1 MLIAGHAYH
10 VRMAS
15 MILGWTLNDVTTAM
29 GLGATD
35 HLLHLRG
42 DALKDTLSD
51 LVKAIK
57 EGVDLGEDI
66 EVWHMAQQ
74 DSYIDLQD
82 PIVIGAPMM
91 FGGKVPEVL
100 WYLAPNEH
108 VDGMPSPTSLSSL
121 VALMTGVA
129 SRGTGALPAPT
140 VHLSGWHAQAEPLS
154 GLVGL
159 VEN

>member
-1 MLIAGHAYH
+1 MPLML
-10 VRMAS
+10 MAS

-42 DALKDTLSD
+42 DALKDTLRD

-91 FGGKVPEVL
+91 FGARCPRCCGTS
-100 WYLAPNEH
+100 H
-108 VDGMPSPTSLSSL
+108 PTSTWTACRRPPRSPASSL
-121 VALMTGVA
+121 
-129 SRGTGALPAPT
+129 
-140 VHLSGWHAQAEPLS
+140 
-154 GLVGL
+154 
-159 VEN
+159 

>member
-1 MLIAGHAYH
+1 
-10 VRMAS
+10 MAS

-35 HLLHLRG
+35 HLLHLRR
-42 DALKDTLSD
+42 DALKDALRD
-51 LVKAIK
+51 LVQGIK
-57 EGVDLGEDI
+57 QGVDLGEDI

-74 DSYIDLQD
+74 DSYIDLHD
-82 PIVIGAPMM
+82 PVVLGAPIV

-108 VDGMPSPTSLSSL
+108 VHGFPSPTMLSSL
-121 VALMTGVA
+121 DALMASVA

-154 GLVGL
+154 GLVAL
-159 VEN
+159 NES

>member
-1 MLIAGHAYH
+1 
-10 VRMAS
+10 

-42 DALKDTLSD
+42 DALKDTLRD

-82 PIVIGAPMM
+82 PIVIGVPIV

-108 VDGMPSPTSLSSL
+108 VDGMPSLTLLASLQAFAERVGS
-121 VALMTGVA
+121 AGEA
-129 SRGTGALPAPT
+129 PLPSPT
-140 VHLSGWHAQAEPLS
+140 VHLSGWHAPAEPLAP
-154 GLVGL
+154 LVGA
-159 VEN
+159 